1 MRSVTDRMYRG
12 IGLCREGHPKEA
24 PARQAEAGV
33 EEIKFRNSIHSYG
46 DRQSTALDLWLQP
59 EKCHNVR
66 PPMQLRRAG
75 GMA

>member
-33 EEIKFRNSIHSYG
+33 EEIKISQFNPQLWRPAEHRFRFV
-46 DRQSTALDLWLQP
+46 AA
-59 EKCHNVR
+59 
-66 PPMQLRRAG
+66 AG
-75 GMA
+75 EMP